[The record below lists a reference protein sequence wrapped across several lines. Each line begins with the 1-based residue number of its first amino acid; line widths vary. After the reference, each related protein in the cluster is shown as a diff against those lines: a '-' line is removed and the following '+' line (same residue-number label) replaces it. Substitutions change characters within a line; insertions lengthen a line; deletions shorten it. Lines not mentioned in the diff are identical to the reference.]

1 MTVTTSYPGVYV
13 QELPSGSRTVT
24 GVATSITAFIGAAAR
39 GPVDEPVPI
48 ASFADFERAFGGLW
62 RSSGLGYA
70 VRDFYLN
77 GGGEALVVRVVHTDE
92 NAPDDS
98 ASRAAVDAGGLPL
111 VATGPGTWAN
121 HLVVEVTHP
130 TGQDADDIAEAQ
142 GVTGRRPVQPGGAGV
157 RGRRCGQRD
166 VPQRD
171 GGGRPAPGRRGA
183 GGLRHGRRGRGSAR
197 RPAG

>member
-77 GGGEALVVRVVHTDE
+77 GGGEALIVRVVHTDE

-111 VATGPGTWAN
+111 VATGPGSWAN
-121 HLVVEVTHP
+121 GLVVEVTHP

-142 GVTGRRPVQPGGAGV
+142 GVTADDLFSLVV
-157 RGRRCGQRD
+157 RESRSRRCTQRD

-183 GGLRHGRRGRGSAR
+183 GGFQHGRRGRGSAR